1 MFAVIVA
8 GRPVLTEYTQIDS
21 THLVFPLLNPEG
33 INHVVV
39 FLTGLTPFPENY
51 AGAVYLSFPA
61 AGGERAWLYLGF
73 ISNRKPS
80 AIFKV
85 CKLNTAEEKTVQNSL
100 FNTTPSLDNVAQLG
114 ISIEQDVVIATQ
126 TPVSGVTPSNV
137 EPFVMFSKKMVE
149 SLFNF
154 AASFAA
160 KPEAITPSAEE
171 TYVPLSVL
179 SRWGKAIVPLIN
191 LGCRKLLSVS
201 PASGIVFKI
210 VASYEIDESCCNV
223 YDLNF
228 GAGIVSR
235 RNIEAIGHEELD
247 KVCASLWIMSPPCQ
261 PFTRQKE
268 YGRREIGDRRM
279 LPFLNLTNNMTKMRN
294 PPTYVLVENVPE
306 FATSDAC
313 SLLKRELIN
322 LNFVFKE
329 YFLDSLKFGIPN
341 RRNRFYLIARRC
353 CPSETSLQACG
364 TCRSDAVN
372 TLAFPEVVPKMLSAY
387 VDTTD
392 GVFADSCAIPDSRLL
407 QYVYCTEVV
416 DGSSTNSCCFTKNY
430 GRYIKGTGPVLKC
443 NFEVKIADA
452 LERLQRCQ
460 TDAEKLD
467 LIKQIRIRLF
477 HPEEIK
483 RLLGFPES
491 FRFPEEFTLRKRY
504 QMLGNSVNVVVLSNL
519 IRRLILSDVL

>member
-1 MFAVIVA
+1 MCVKFKLVTLCFIPETNRRFYVA
-8 GRPVLTEYTQIDS
+8 MQCCFRKLVFQVLTEYTQIDS

-179 SRWGKAIVPLIN
+179 SRWYDQFLRR
-191 LGCRKLLSVS
+191 LT
-201 PASGIVFKI
+201 SGIVFKI

-261 PFTRQKE
+261 PFTR
-268 YGRREIGDRRM
+268 
-279 LPFLNLTNNMTKMRN
+279 MRN